1 MGVHVWIPFDSS
13 TMNAPKHP
21 PEHHGLQILLAD
33 FAAIP
38 PHDPARYE
46 TTDGFDNP
54 KCTNGERASLATEV
68 LDTFQKI
75 SNMDEDLETT
85 ASDLICDLFH
95 LLHANN
101 IVPLP
106 VLQSGIHAF
115 LCEAGEIRPIRDHS

>member
-1 MGVHVWIPFDSS
+1 
-13 TMNAPKHP
+13 MNDLKYP

-33 FAAIP
+33 LAAIP

-54 KCTNGERASLATEV
+54 TCTNGERASLAAEV
-68 LDTFQKI
+68 LDTFQEI
-75 SNMDEDLETT
+75 CDMDEDVETA
-85 ASDLICDLFH
+85 ASDLICDLLH

-101 IVPLP
+101 IDPLP
-106 VLQSGIHAF
+106 VLQRGIHAF